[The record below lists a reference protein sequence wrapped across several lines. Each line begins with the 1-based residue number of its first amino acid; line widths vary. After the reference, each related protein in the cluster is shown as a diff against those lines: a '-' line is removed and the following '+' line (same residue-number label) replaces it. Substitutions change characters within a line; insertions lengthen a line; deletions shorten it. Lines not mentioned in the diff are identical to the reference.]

1 MQPGSLHSAYVG
13 TVFVIAFLCAA
24 PAAALPIGLNAID
37 DDRWTEIPRRWSTR
51 LDNAGIDDRV
61 VLKVS
66 APPSVRDLDDRFRI
80 ASLREPAETRPQ
92 PVSVPEPGTL
102 FLAGIGA
109 VVSLRRGLRRR

>member
-1 MQPGSLHSAYVG
+1 MQPGSLRRAWVG
-13 TVFVIAFLCAA
+13 TTFVIAFLCAA

-37 DDRWTEIPRRWSTR
+37 DDRWTGMPRRWSIR

-61 VLKVS
+61 VLNVS
-66 APPSVRDLDDRFRI
+66 APSVRDLDDRFRI
-80 ASLREPAETRPQ
+80 APLRERVETRPQ

-109 VVSLRRGLRRR
+109 AVSLRRGLRRR